1 MSNMISIIQI
11 EEVAKMRNEMNREN
25 MMRSCRS
32 ALANLAGIDNKTM
45 RDVADMSLR
54 SSGAGNTIREDILS
68 SIAGERSAAAE
79 DFSF

>member
-1 MSNMISIIQI
+1 MISIIQI

>member
-1 MSNMISIIQI
+1 MISIIQI

-32 ALANLAGIDNKTM
+32 ALANLAGIDNRTM

>member
-1 MSNMISIIQI
+1 
-11 EEVAKMRNEMNREN
+11 MRNEMNREN

-32 ALANLAGIDNKTM
+32 ALSTLAGVDNRTM

-54 SSGAGNTIREDILS
+54 SAGAGKEVREDVMNSLVS
-68 SIAGERSAAAE
+68 ERTAAAE

>member
-1 MSNMISIIQI
+1 MISIIQI

-32 ALANLAGIDNKTM
+32 ALANLAGIDNRTM
-45 RDVADMSLR
+45 KDVADMSLR
-54 SSGAGNTIREDILS
+54 SAGAGSTIREDILS
-68 SIAGERSAAAE
+68 SIAGERSAATE

>member
-1 MSNMISIIQI
+1 
-11 EEVAKMRNEMNREN
+11 MRNEMNREN

-32 ALANLAGIDNKTM
+32 ALSTLAGVDNRTM

-54 SSGAGNTIREDILS
+54 SVGAGRETREDVMNSLVS
-68 SIAGERSAAAE
+68 ERSAAAE

>member
-1 MSNMISIIQI
+1 MISIIQI

-32 ALANLAGIDNKTM
+32 ALANLAGIDNRTM

-54 SSGAGNTIREDILS
+54 SAGAGSTIREDILS
-68 SIAGERSAAAE
+68 SLAGERSAAAE
-79 DFSF
+79 DYSF